1 MTVLMLAS
9 EDDCLGIDFNNISP
23 LQQPIRESMD
33 SPSYDFETKL
43 ACLTK
48 DDVTIILKTPLSLVS
63 LYSSSLASSFAAHIP
78 LYQRNWTIAYEPY
91 ANTSVV
97 YGYAY
102 HRDAVRQLAKRYA
115 THLRYIN
122 HTLDGLRRLS
132 PAHPDPN
139 SLSHVPGLDALIA
152 DFEHFRHE
160 ISALKTN
167 CDQFLEQQVSKLALQ
182 DARTS
187 LREARDLKRI
197 SYMAFIFVPLSL
209 TSSFFGMNV
218 RELDSGSTP
227 LWVFIVTA
235 IAILLSSI
243 LIVGISGS
251 KWFETLGKAISS
263 CFGGIKQKLFPP
275 KRPASTKPATAINPY
290 TDLLPIPPLSNTVPT
305 PKPAGNWRFWR
316 KAKWDPENTYHLLD
330 APYYP
335 TTYADP
341 DEFHYRPSPELS
353 SRRPNPPMFSVY
365 ADPEPH
371 RIDLY
376 DDGNAPWDVN
386 GVETEYGAA
395 WRGTT
400 NRVVNRQRYM
410 PYRPVV
416 DL

>member
-9 EDDCLGIDFNNISP
+9 EDDCLGIDFNNNISP

-43 ACLTK
+43 ASLTK
-48 DDVTIILKTPLSLVS
+48 DDATIILKTPLSLVS
-63 LYSSSLASSFAAHIP
+63 LYSSSLASSFAAHIQ

-132 PAHPDPN
+132 PAHSDPN
-139 SLSHVPGLDALIA
+139 SVFHVPALSALTA
-152 DFEHFRHE
+152 DFKHFCHE

-235 IAILLSSI
+235 LAILSSSI

-263 CFGGIKQKLFPP
+263 FFSAIMQELFPP
-275 KRPASTKPATAINPY
+275 ERPASTKPSTAINPY
-290 TDLLPIPPLSNTVPT
+290 ANVLPISPLSDTVST
-305 PKPAGNWRFWR
+305 PKPAGSWRFWR
-316 KAKWDPENTYHLLD
+316 TAKKDPENTYLMPGYSAAPLPINRPPALD
-330 APYYP
+330 QPYSLTGLPSALYYP
-335 TTYADP
+335 PTYADP
-341 DEFHYRPSPELS
+341 DEFHFGVLSARGVSERPIPAIF
-353 SRRPNPPMFSVY
+353 PVY
-365 ADPEPH
+365 ADPEPLPDWPM
-371 RIDLY
+371 R
-376 DDGNAPWDVN
+376 
-386 GVETEYGAA
+386 
-395 WRGTT
+395 
-400 NRVVNRQRYM
+400 
-410 PYRPVV
+410 
-416 DL
+416 